1 MKKPAYKRILLK
13 LGGES
18 LSGEKGYGI
27 DIQKINFIAKEIA
40 EIREFGVQTAVVIG
54 GGNIFEIREFGVQT
68 AVVIGGGNIF
78 RGQEGS
84 EKGINRVSADYMGML
99 ATIINALAL
108 QDSLEKLNIETRVQ
122 TAIEMKAIAEPYIR
136 RRAIRHLE
144 KNRIVI
150 LAAGTGNP
158 YFTTDT
164 AAALRAIELNAE
176 AILKATKVDGIY
188 ESDPLK
194 NSKAIKF
201 NSLGFLEFLNKGLKV
216 MDATSIS
223 LCMENNIPVIVFN
236 FNTVGNIRRVVFGEK
251 IGTIVKG
258 G

>member
-1 MKKPAYKRILLK
+1 MKKPIYKRVLLK

-18 LSGEKGYGI
+18 LSGKKGFGV
-27 DIQKINFIAKEIA
+27 DIEKINFISQQLNAIKKL
-40 EIREFGVQTAVVIG
+40 GVQIAI
-54 GGNIFEIREFGVQT
+54 
-68 AVVIGGGNIF
+68 VIGGGNIF

-84 EKGINRVSADYMGML
+84 KKGINRVSADYMGML
-99 ATIINALAL
+99 ATVINALAL
-108 QDSLEKLNIETRVQ
+108 QDSLEKLNVETRVQ

-144 KNRIVI
+144 KDRVII

-176 AILKATKVDGIY
+176 AVLKATKVDGIY
-188 ESDPLK
+188 EDDPLLNK
-194 NSKAIKF
+194 NAAKF
-201 NSLGFLEFLNKGLKV
+201 KKLGFLEFLNKGLKV

-236 FNTVGNIRRVVFGEK
+236 LNLKGNMKRVIVGEK
-251 IGTIVKG
+251 IGTVVKG
-258 G
+258 E

>member
-1 MKKPAYKRILLK
+1 MMKKSIYRRVLLK
-13 LGGES
+13 IGGES
-18 LSGEKGYGI
+18 LSGREGYGI
-27 DIQKINFIAKEIA
+27 DIQKINFISQEINEVKEL
-40 EIREFGVQTAVVIG
+40 GVQIAI
-54 GGNIFEIREFGVQT
+54 
-68 AVVIGGGNIF
+68 VIGGGNIF

-84 EKGINRVSADYMGML
+84 ERGINRVSADYMGML
-99 ATIINALAL
+99 ATVINALAL
-108 QDSLEKLNIETRVQ
+108 QDSLEKLNVETRVQ

-144 KNRIVI
+144 KGRIVI

-194 NSKAIKF
+194 NSKAMKF
-201 NSLGFLEFLNKGLKV
+201 NKLGFLEFLNKGLKV

-236 FNTVGNIRRVVFGEK
+236 LNTVGNIKRVIVGEK
-251 IGTIVKG
+251 IGTMVKEE
-258 G
+258 

>member
-1 MKKPAYKRILLK
+1 
-13 LGGES
+13 
-18 LSGEKGYGI
+18 
-27 DIQKINFIAKEIA
+27 
-40 EIREFGVQTAVVIG
+40 
-54 GGNIFEIREFGVQT
+54 
-68 AVVIGGGNIF
+68 
-78 RGQEGS
+78 
-84 EKGINRVSADYMGML
+84 ML

-108 QDSLEKLNIETRVQ
+108 QDSLEKLDIETRVQ

-194 NSKAIKF
+194 NSKAIKY

-236 FNTVGNIRRVVFGEK
+236 FNAVGNIRRVVFGEK

>member
-1 MKKPAYKRILLK
+1 
-13 LGGES
+13 
-18 LSGEKGYGI
+18 
-27 DIQKINFIAKEIA
+27 
-40 EIREFGVQTAVVIG
+40 
-54 GGNIFEIREFGVQT
+54 
-68 AVVIGGGNIF
+68 
-78 RGQEGS
+78 
-84 EKGINRVSADYMGML
+84 MGML

-194 NSKAIKF
+194 NSKAIKY

-236 FNTVGNIRRVVFGEK
+236 FNAVGNIRRVVFGEK